1 MSSQSRTIVL
11 VEDNE
16 DDIELTQYALKKA
29 GLVSDLVLARSGEE
43 AIQLM
48 HGGERDGMDLP
59 ALMLLDLKLPGI
71 DGIEVL
77 KRMRSN
83 AVTRRMPVV
92 ILTTSDDE
100 GDVLESYDLGVNS
113 YIHKPMDYR
122 QFSAVVDKLGLYW
135 LTINQ
140 PPRS

>member
-16 DDIELTQYALKKA
+16 DDIELTQYALQKA

-77 KRMRSN
+77 KRMRAN

-92 ILTTSDDE
+92 VLTTSDDE
-100 GDVLESYDLGVNS
+100 GDVLESYDLGANS
-113 YIHKPMDYR
+113 YIHKPMDYQ
-122 QFSAVVDKLGLYW
+122 QFSSVVDKLGLYW